1 MDKNTEC
8 QPYLANLTKG
18 PHMHSYQVT
27 IHEAHLD
34 TFGHVNNAKYLE
46 LYEQARWDLITN
58 NGYGLDEIKKLKIG
72 PVVLEVNLNFKRE
85 ITNREVITIE
95 STPKQ
100 LDHPL
105 IMEINQRMLKSD
117 GQVASVN
124 NKSLIDF
131 INFIYDNFL
140 KSEILNSA

>member
-1 MDKNTEC
+1 
-8 QPYLANLTKG
+8 
-18 PHMHSYQVT
+18 MHSYQVT

-58 NGYGLDEIKKLKIG
+58 NDYGLDEIKKLKIG
-72 PVVLEVNLNFKRE
+72 PVVLEVNLTFKRE

-117 GQVASVN
+117 GQVASEITLKVGLMDLE
-124 NKSLIDF
+124 KRKLIAPTKEW
-131 INFIYDNFL
+131 L
-140 KSEILNSA
+140 KAIEC

>member
-1 MDKNTEC
+1 
-8 QPYLANLTKG
+8 
-18 PHMHSYQVT
+18 MHSYQVK

-72 PVVLEVNLNFKRE
+72 PVVLEVNLTFKRE

-95 STPKQ
+95 SRPKQ

-105 IMEINQRMLKSD
+105 IMQIDQKMIKSD
-117 GQVASVN
+117 GQLA
-124 NKSLIDF
+124 
-131 INFIYDNFL
+131 
-140 KSEILNSA
+140 SEISLKVGLMDLEKRKLISPTKEWLKAIEC